1 MIYLLRY
8 LLKLPILKRLIPSL
22 IKKYVFFFNRY
33 EKEIY
38 VNNVL
43 FNLDLRHLID
53 RRFYLNRAYEDE
65 LFIPLSKI
73 IKEHEADI
81 FFDVG
86 SCWGIYSLRLSN
98 IYKKLTILS
107 FDPIEKNIDRLKS
120 SIAKNNILNIKTFHT
135 AIGSKQG
142 YVELGATEK
151 YSPNYEIN
159 ESNAVIKEKSKINFL
174 DNMFEFKNK
183 YLVFK
188 IDTEGFEYNVLKGAF
203 KLLNKNRVF
212 CQVEIKDKN
221 IDKVF
226 SFFRSINYN
235 IVSDN
240 QFNKTDYFF
249 SNFDL
254 EKIKI

>member
-53 RRFYLNRAYEDE
+53 RRFYLNSAYEDE

-86 SCWGIYSLRLSN
+86 PCWGIYSLRLSN

-107 FDPIEKNIDRLKS
+107 FDPIEKNINRLKS

-174 DNMFEFKNK
+174 DNMFELKNK

-188 IDTEGFEYNVLKGAF
+188 IDTEGFEYEILNGAK
-203 KLLNKNRVF
+203 KLLRNNNCF
-212 CQVEIKDKN
+212 LQIEIKYKN
-221 IDKVF
+221 
-226 SFFRSINYN
+226 Y
-235 IVSDN
+235 DN
-240 QFNKTDYFF
+240 MLNLLNSLNFNQVCQQ
-249 SNFDL
+249 N
-254 EKIKI
+254 

>member
-98 IYKKLTILS
+98 IYKKLSILS

-188 IDTEGFEYNVLKGAF
+188 IDTEGFEYEILNGAK
-203 KLLNKNRVF
+203 KLLRNNNCF
-212 CQVEIKDKN
+212 LQIEIKYKN
-221 IDKVF
+221 YDDMLNLLKSLNFNQV
-226 SFFRSINYN
+226 SINKT
-235 IVSDN
+235 
-240 QFNKTDYFF
+240 NKTDFFF
-249 SNFDL
+249 SNFDVD
-254 EKIKI
+254 KIKI

>member
-188 IDTEGFEYNVLKGAF
+188 IDTEGFEYEILNGAK
-203 KLLNKNRVF
+203 KLLRNNNCF
-212 CQVEIKDKN
+212 LQIEIKYKN
-221 IDKVF
+221 YDDMLNLLKSLNFNQV
-226 SFFRSINYN
+226 SINKT
-235 IVSDN
+235 
-240 QFNKTDYFF
+240 NKTDFFF
-249 SNFDL
+249 SNFDVD
-254 EKIKI
+254 KIKI

>member
-188 IDTEGFEYNVLKGAF
+188 IDTEGFEYEILNGAK
-203 KLLNKNRVF
+203 KLLRNNNCF
-212 CQVEIKDKN
+212 LQIEIKYKN
-221 IDKVF
+221 YDNILNLLNSLNFNQV
-226 SFFRSINYN
+226 SINKT
-235 IVSDN
+235 
-240 QFNKTDYFF
+240 NKTDFFF
-249 SNFDL
+249 SNFDVD
-254 EKIKI
+254 KIKI

>member
-1 MIYLLRY
+1 
-8 LLKLPILKRLIPSL
+8 LPILKRLIPSL

-188 IDTEGFEYNVLKGAF
+188 IDTEGFEYEILNGAK
-203 KLLNKNRVF
+203 KLLRNNNCF
-212 CQVEIKDKN
+212 LQIEIKYKN
-221 IDKVF
+221 YDNMLNLLNSLNFNQV
-226 SFFRSINYN
+226 SINKT
-235 IVSDN
+235 
-240 QFNKTDYFF
+240 NKTDFFF
-249 SNFDL
+249 SNFDVD
-254 EKIKI
+254 KIKI

>member
-1 MIYLLRY
+1 M
-8 LLKLPILKRLIPSL
+8 PILKRLIPSL

-188 IDTEGFEYNVLKGAF
+188 IDTEGFEYEILNGAK
-203 KLLNKNRVF
+203 KLLRNNNCF
-212 CQVEIKDKN
+212 LQIEIKYKN
-221 IDKVF
+221 YDDMLNLLKSLNFNQV
-226 SFFRSINYN
+226 SINKT
-235 IVSDN
+235 
-240 QFNKTDYFF
+240 NKTDFFF
-249 SNFDL
+249 SNFDVD
-254 EKIKI
+254 KIKI